1 MPHHNKGS
9 WGTCIQ
15 AHQRSPHKV
24 LAYGGLV
31 CRQVLGR
38 VCKLEVGLV
47 CKVQVRDGRLG
58 LGGMEQ
64 GGRVRGGIGVLR
76 KR

>member
-31 CRQVLGR
+31 C
-38 VCKLEVGLV
+38 KLEVGLV

-58 LGGMEQ
+58 LGLGGKGQ

>member
-31 CRQVLGR
+31 C
-38 VCKLEVGLV
+38 KLEVGLV
-47 CKVQVRDGRLG
+47 CKVQVRVCRLG
-58 LGGMEQ
+58 LGDRGLDGKGQ